1 MKLVVCTKCG
11 GNELHQEHPHVVC
24 AYCRVRFVPGTQDV
38 PAVSSVVS
46 VFDDVQR
53 LLVRCRNE
61 PENRRRIAGLILDID
76 PTNTEA
82 LTYLR

>member
-11 GNELHQEHPHVVC
+11 SNELHEEQRYVVC
-24 AYCRVRFVPGTQDV
+24 AYCRMRFVPSADDV
-38 PAVSSVVS
+38 PPVSSVIA

-53 LLVRCRNE
+53 LLLRCRDE

-82 LTYLR
+82 PTYLR